1 MQSVCTKVCVDRHF
15 GLMPQR
21 KVRMH
26 ACVFVLAVAFF
37 VATGSA
43 WKADDIVR
51 FIGEDM
57 TVSKYDA
64 LCTEKIRSLML
75 GPQGENVFD
84 ALLIR
89 SQTRT
94 KIIIESCG
102 LNQKL
107 SRLPVR

>member
-43 WKADDIVR
+43 WKANDIVR

-64 LCTEKIRSLML
+64 LCTEKFDHSCLGHKEKTYLMHY
-75 GPQGENVFD
+75 
-84 ALLIR
+84 
-89 SQTRT
+89 
-94 KIIIESCG
+94 
-102 LNQKL
+102 
-107 SRLPVR
+107 